1 MKDLYTQIL
10 DNKIFFIIGPCV
22 LDTEDNAV
30 MIAEKICELRDRHK
44 ALFIFKASFDKA
56 NRQSIGSY
64 RGLGLERSSQILKKI
79 KEKYSLPVLTD
90 IHEPGQ
96 AQLVEFADVIQIPA
110 FLCRQT
116 DILVAAGKTGK
127 VVNIKK
133 GQFMSAEQMKS
144 SAEKVFSTGNKK
156 VFLTER
162 GNFFGY
168 GDLVVDFRN
177 IYKMNE
183 LGLPVVFDA
192 THSVQKPGGKGAS
205 SGGAREFIEPYA
217 YASLE
222 FGAKGLFMEVH
233 PEPSKALCDGENS
246 IDLSTL
252 SRIVDTA
259 MKKMRGV

>member
-1 MKDLYTQIL
+1 MKDLYSQIQNEKL
-10 DNKIFFIIGPCV
+10 FFIAGPCV
-22 LDTEDNAV
+22 LDTEANAV
-30 MIAEKICELRDRHK
+30 EIAEKLCELRDKHK
-44 ALFIFKASFDKA
+44 ALFIYKASFDKA

-64 RGLGLERSSQILKKI
+64 RGLGLEKSTQILTKI
-79 KEKYSLPVLTD
+79 KEKYSLPILTD
-90 IHEPGQ
+90 IHETEQ
-96 AQLVEFADVIQIPA
+96 AERVGFADIIQIPA

-127 VVNIKK
+127 IVNIKK

-177 IYKMNE
+177 IYKMKE

-192 THSVQKPGGKGAS
+192 THSVQKPGGKGTS

-233 PEPSKALCDGENS
+233 PDPSKALCDGENS
-246 IDLSTL
+246 LDLTTL
-252 SRIVDTA
+252 SRVVENA
-259 MKKMRGV
+259 LKKMRGV